1 MTETSEGS
9 TMKRTHK
16 LRLIIG
22 FPMLS
27 IVIASVWLYLVG
39 RSAKADLES
48 AKVAVVN
55 LSPGD
60 LTSQPKVVA
69 STVRE
74 ANLKVLSAQR
84 KVSTG
89 IWRLANHVP
98 IVNRTAVALQ
108 VSTAE
113 VAQITSAFASSV
125 KPLDTY
131 VPDKRR
137 VIDPKLVR
145 IVANTIQALN
155 DPTQRTITA
164 LEKLNLDWVPGSVR
178 DAVTQLD
185 QTLVS
190 ALPYLE
196 QGRPLIHAF
205 PMLLGV
211 DKPRTWLLV
220 MNNGAESRA
229 TGGLPGGWGILR
241 VSAGKLQLL
250 KQESNNRINGLF
262 LKSWQ
267 QYVSPDQSY
276 LYGDALGY
284 WADANLSPDI
294 PTNAKLMR
302 ALVQQYS
309 GDSVDGVMFINQH
322 TLAALMTLT
331 GEIKVGSRTLSAD
344 NVADYVMRGVYFE
357 HTNDQAKDAALAE
370 VTRQVFNALTEQHHD
385 LFSIV
390 KALAPVSTTGD
401 LRVWASDKNVQ
412 QQLAESSL
420 GGVMT
425 DATNPT
431 HIVAF
436 NNGGGNKIDA
446 YLSEHVTYTQGQCM
460 SQSGYRQSTMSV
472 DIVNTAPNKGLP
484 AYTTGRLDQ
493 NNPNPTVQGSTR
505 MVVYVHVPIGAVFA
519 SASVNGKPV
528 DLVSSGMDTGR
539 VVWMFLVDS
548 ESKTTKRLNIKFMET
563 ALSTTPTPNI
573 YVPPMAHPV
582 TIQVTKGSRC
592 L

>member
-1 MTETSEGS
+1 MAEQGEVVTRK
-9 TMKRTHK
+9 KRTA
-16 LRLIIG
+16 LFAAG
-22 FPMLS
+22 
-27 IVIASVWLYLVG
+27 VTSVFVALLLWLYATAQ
-39 RSAKADLES
+39 SAKSNLES
-48 AKVAVVN
+48 AKTSIIE
-55 LSPGD
+55 LSPSD
-60 LTSQPKVVA
+60 LTSHPALVA
-69 STVRE
+69 QTVHE
-74 ANLKVLSAQR
+74 ANLQVADASNT
-84 KVSTG
+84 VSSG
-89 IWRLANHVP
+89 IWGFASHIPLL
-98 IVNRTAVALQ
+98 NRTAIALQ
-108 VSTAE
+108 VTTRQIHTITA
-113 VAQITSAFASSV
+113 ALDKSL
-125 KPLDTY
+125 KPLNTY
-131 VPDKRR
+131 IPNKKL
-137 VIDPKLVR
+137 VIDPTLVK
-145 IVANTIQALN
+145 IVADTIGSMAEPTQQTIQAL
-155 DPTQRTITA
+155 D
-164 LEKLNLDWVPGSVR
+164 KLNVNWVPSSVR
-178 DAVTQLD
+178 DAVTQL
-185 QTLVS
+185 QSTLTT
-190 ALPYLE
+190 ATPYLE
-196 QGRPLIHAF
+196 QGKPLIHSF

-229 TGGLPGGWGILR
+229 TGGLPGGWGVLQ
-241 VSAGKLQLL
+241 VNSGKLHLL
-250 KQESNNRINGLF
+250 KQESNNGIGKNLLRN
-262 LKSWQ
+262 WQ
-267 QYVSPDQSY
+267 QQVSIEQAN

-302 ALVQQYS
+302 ALYRQYTGS
-309 GDSVDGVMFINQH
+309 DVDGVMFINQH

-331 GEIKVGSRTLSAD
+331 GEIQVGKRELSAE
-344 NVADYVMRGVYFE
+344 NIADYVTRGVYFE
-357 HTNDQAKDAALAE
+357 HSDDRAKDAALANI
-370 VTRQVFNALTEQHHD
+370 TKLVFEKLTEQHHD

-401 LRVWASDKNVQ
+401 LRVWAQDKAVQ
-412 QQLAESSL
+412 NQLAQSSL
-420 GGVMT
+420 GGSMQ
-425 DATNPT
+425 DSANPT

-436 NNGGGNKIDA
+436 NNGGGNKIDT
-446 YLSEHVTYTQGQCM
+446 YLRESIGYTQGQCL
-460 SQSGYRQSTMSV
+460 SQSGYRQSTMNVQLDNS
-472 DIVNTAPNKGLP
+472 APNKGLP
-484 AYTTGRLDQ
+484 IYTTGRLDQ